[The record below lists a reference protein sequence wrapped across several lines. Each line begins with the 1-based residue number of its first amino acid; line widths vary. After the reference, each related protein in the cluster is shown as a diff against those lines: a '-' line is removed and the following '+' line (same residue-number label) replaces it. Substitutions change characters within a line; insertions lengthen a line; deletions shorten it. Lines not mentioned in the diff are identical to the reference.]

1 MATSFPMAERIEP
14 VFVERI
20 PEDLEAGKLYLS
32 IRFRTASHLCAC
44 GCGLKV
50 VTPIKPAKW
59 RLTYDGESVSLSP
72 SIGRWQLPCK
82 SHYCIVNNE
91 IIWARSFSEREMASV
106 QRRDV
111 RDTRA
116 YYQRRAEP
124 ERITPASDAHTSSS
138 TAGDAEAGF
147 WTRVGLWL
155 RRGWPN

>member
-1 MATSFPMAERIEP
+1 MADQIEP
-14 VFVERI
+14 VFVEFI
-20 PEDLEAGKLYLS
+20 PEVLEAGKLYLS

-59 RLTYDGESVSLSP
+59 RFTYDGESVSLSP
-72 SIGRWQLPCK
+72 SVGRWQLPCK
-82 SHYCIVNNE
+82 SHYCIVKNE
-91 IIWARSFSEREMASV
+91 IIWARPFSEREMASV

-124 ERITPASDAHTSSS
+124 EHNMPTSDANASPFPAEDVGRSPNSTTS
-138 TAGDAEAGF
+138 
-147 WTRVGLWL
+147 WTRAA
-155 RRGWPN
+155 